1 MVELE
6 WEADRRND
14 ATFVAATVTNT
25 RTTPQSVRV
34 ESRLDGPTW
43 PHRRNGVT
51 APEWDEDGWTATIE
65 PGRCRGI
72 GFASSGE
79 ATAPP
84 LEVVT
89 VERASSPRQPSPER
103 TLSEL
108 DAWSPTTD
116 VLPRD
121 L

>member
-14 ATFVAATVTNT
+14 VTFVAATVTNT
-25 RTTPQSVRV
+25 RTTPQTVRV

-43 PHRRNGVT
+43 PPRRNGVT
-51 APEWDEDGWTATIE
+51 APEWDEDEWTATIE

-72 GFASSGE
+72 GFAS
-79 ATAPP
+79 AAAPTAPP
-84 LEVVT
+84 LEVVS
-89 VERASSPRQPSPER
+89 VERASSARQPSLGR

-108 DAWSPTTD
+108 EAWSPTTD
-116 VLPRD
+116 VLPRN